1 MMMLLLCFSM
11 GARADNVITISSAEG
26 APNEEVTVSIGLEN
40 SDAVSTLQVSI
51 PLDENLTLIE
61 NSGQLGTRCTN
72 HSLTL
77 GVKDGVLNIFV
88 YSLSMAAIT
97 GSNGEVANFSLKLG
111 SQPTTIALTPS
122 KTVLTNTAGQ
132 TVDASANS
140 GEVTIRCAKAQYSTM
155 EVDFGEVPI
164 RGTYQRT
171 VTVTNVGN
179 SDLTITALTFSDV
192 MTFSSTTSLPLVIS
206 AGDSRAL
213 NVTYA
218 PTERGS
224 ISKTLKVECNSVS
237 KLNTIKLL
245 AQPFAV
251 NELHIQPTSGISD
264 EEVTISMTMN
274 NMDAIS
280 GYQVEF
286 NMPKQFEYVDNS
298 FELSSRKQ
306 DHVGMATLNGQKLR
320 IIAYSPS
327 DKAFTGDD
335 GVIGTFRVKLVG
347 RYGTTLTPSKTVL
360 SATINNKVENVVS
373 DVYGGQ
379 IDIQSPQISCSSQLD
394 FGAVSVTE
402 ACEKTFTV
410 SNYGSAP
417 LTISRVVFNNE
428 NLSIKETL
436 PLIIPTWGSA
446 DITVVYSS
454 VEQTA
459 FEATMNIYSNDPDLR
474 MKEVHVTGSRFAPN
488 YLDVDI
494 QDITYRD
501 NLAIA
506 LSLNTF
512 DAVSGLQFDIEY
524 PGKYFTTFENNFTL
538 NERAQG
544 MTVTSRQMDANTLRV
559 FCYFIGQGSI
569 APGNSNIMS
578 YLLKPVN
585 EDVPLG
591 EYSVII
597 KNIKFGTQALTD
609 KYAGQDITRSFHLN
623 PIVPV
628 VVTAKSYTRVYGEEN
643 PDFEY
648 TSEGATLKGT
658 PEISCEATLSSP
670 VGTYPIVIT
679 KGGVKNY
686 DDTYVN
692 GVLTI
697 TKAPL
702 TITTGNYTK
711 KQGEAMPEFT
721 LSYEGF
727 KNNETKDVLT
737 KQPTVSCE
745 ATVASAPG
753 EYPVTVSG
761 AEAQNYNINYTNGK
775 LIVTEAD
782 LITIKAKSYTREYGE
797 INPAFEF
804 TTEGATLEGTPE
816 ISCEATA
823 TSPVGTYDII
833 VTKGTVANYNVTY
846 VAGTLTITKTPL
858 SIIAGTYTKKQGEAM
873 PEFTLS
879 YEGFKNNETK
889 DVLTKLPTVSC
900 EATVASAPGEYPV
913 TVSGAEAQNYSISYT
928 NGKLVVTAADPVTIT
943 AKSYTREYGE
953 TNPAFEFTT
962 EGATLEGVPEISCEA
977 TATSPVGTY
986 DIIVTKGT
994 VANYN
999 VTYVAGTLTITKTPL
1014 TIAAGTYTKKQGEA
1028 MPEFTLSYEGFKN
1041 NETKDVLT
1049 KLPTVSC
1056 EATVASAPGEY
1067 PVTVSG
1073 AEAQNYSISYTN
1085 GKLIVTEADLITI
1098 KAKSYTREYGETNPA
1113 FEFTTEGATLE
1124 GVPEI
1129 SCEATATSPVGT
1141 YDIIVTKG
1149 TVANY
1154 NVTYVAGTL
1163 TITKTPLTIAAGI
1176 YTKKQGEAM
1185 PEFTLSYEGFKNNE
1199 TKDVLTKQPTVSC
1212 NATVAS
1218 APGEYPVTI
1227 SGAEAQNYN
1236 INYTNGKL
1244 IVTEADLITIKAK
1257 SYTREYGEINPT
1269 FEFTT
1274 EGATLEGVPE
1284 ITCEAT
1290 ATTPV
1295 GTYDIIVKQGTVTNY
1310 NVTYAKGTL
1319 TITKAPLTASVGN
1332 YSREYKQKDPE
1343 FVINYSGWKNGDD
1356 ESVLIAKPVA
1366 TTTATKESP
1375 VGEYPITVSGGE
1387 AQNYEFNYVNGVLTV
1402 TKTTD
1407 ISDAQITNKKKESKT
1422 VYDLQGRKVTN
1433 MKKGLYIVGGRKVVK

>member
-1 MMMLLLCFSM
+1 MKRMKYLFTVLLLYIGM
-11 GARADNVITISSAEG
+11 GARAGNVVSISSAEG
-26 APNEEVTVSIGLEN
+26 APSDEVTVSIGLQN
-40 SDAVSTLQVSI
+40 TDAVSSLQVSI
-51 PLDENLTLIE
+51 PLDENLSLVE
-61 NSGQLGTRCTN
+61 GSGLLGSRCSS
-72 HSLTL
+72 HSLTV
-77 GVKDGVLNIFV
+77 GVKEGVLNVLV
-88 YSLSMAAIT
+88 YSISMAAIS
-97 GSNGEVANFSLKLG
+97 SNSGEVASFKLKLG
-111 SQPTTIALTPS
+111 SQPVTLPLTPS
-122 KTVLTNTAGQ
+122 KTVLSSPAGQ
-132 TVDASANS
+132 AVDASS
-140 GEVTIRCAKAQYSTM
+140 QGGEVTIRCAKAQYSTM

-164 RGTYQRT
+164 RSTYQQT

-237 KLNTIKLL
+237 KLNTIRLL

-264 EEVTISMTMN
+264 EEVTVSMTMN

-286 NMPKQFEYVDNS
+286 DMPKQFEYVDNS

-373 DVYGGQ
+373 DVFGGQ
-379 IDIQSPQISCSSQLD
+379 IDIQSPQISCNSALD

-402 ACEKTFTV
+402 ACEKSFTIR
-410 SNYGSAP
+410 NYGSAP

-488 YLDVDI
+488 YLDVEI
-494 QDITYRD
+494 QDITASD
-501 NLAIA
+501 DLAIA
-506 LSLNTF
+506 LSLNTY

-524 PGKYFTTFENNFTL
+524 PGKYFTSFENNYTL
-538 NERAQG
+538 NDRAQG

-609 KYAGQDITRSFHLN
+609 KYAGQDITKSFYLN
-623 PIVPV
+623 PVVPV

-648 TSEGATLKGT
+648 TSEGATLNGT
-658 PEISCEATLSSP
+658 PEISCDATSSSP

-679 KGGVKNY
+679 KGGVTNY

-702 TITTGNYTK
+702 TITTGN
-711 KQGEAMPEFT
+711 
-721 LSYEGF
+721 
-727 KNNETKDVLT
+727 
-737 KQPTVSCE
+737 
-745 ATVASAPG
+745 
-753 EYPVTVSG
+753 
-761 AEAQNYNINYTNGK
+761 
-775 LIVTEAD
+775 
-782 LITIKAKSYTREYGE
+782 
-797 INPAFEF
+797 
-804 TTEGATLEGTPE
+804 
-816 ISCEATA
+816 
-823 TSPVGTYDII
+823 
-833 VTKGTVANYNVTY
+833 
-846 VAGTLTITKTPL
+846 
-858 SIIAGTYTKKQGEAM
+858 YTKKQGEAM

-913 TVSGAEAQNYSISYT
+913 TVSGAEAQNYDIS
-928 NGKLVVTAADPVTIT
+928 
-943 AKSYTREYGE
+943 
-953 TNPAFEFTT
+953 
-962 EGATLEGVPEISCEA
+962 
-977 TATSPVGTY
+977 
-986 DIIVTKGT
+986 
-994 VANYN
+994 
-999 VTYVAGTLTITKTPL
+999 
-1014 TIAAGTYTKKQGEA
+1014 
-1028 MPEFTLSYEGFKN
+1028 
-1041 NETKDVLT
+1041 
-1049 KLPTVSC
+1049 
-1056 EATVASAPGEY
+1056 
-1067 PVTVSG
+1067 
-1073 AEAQNYSISYTN
+1073 
-1085 GKLIVTEADLITI
+1085 
-1098 KAKSYTREYGETNPA
+1098 
-1113 FEFTTEGATLE
+1113 
-1124 GVPEI
+1124 
-1129 SCEATATSPVGT
+1129 
-1141 YDIIVTKG
+1141 
-1149 TVANY
+1149 
-1154 NVTYVAGTL
+1154 
-1163 TITKTPLTIAAGI
+1163 
-1176 YTKKQGEAM
+1176 
-1185 PEFTLSYEGFKNNE
+1185 
-1199 TKDVLTKQPTVSC
+1199 
-1212 NATVAS
+1212 
-1218 APGEYPVTI
+1218 
-1227 SGAEAQNYN
+1227 
-1236 INYTNGKL
+1236 YTNGKL

-1274 EGATLEGVPE
+1274 EGAELEGTPE

-1290 ATTPV
+1290 ATSPV

-1387 AQNYEFNYVNGVLTV
+1387 AQNYEFNYVNGVMTV

-1422 VYDLQGRKVTN
+1422 IYDLQGRKVTN